1 MHKVAFNIFN
11 TRRGA
16 LYSGQARTGFSLRA
30 KHGNIKEVP
39 RLYDQC
45 IQASLTSVV
54 DPIMFLNN
62 LSRLQVL
69 KDNVDSIDETGN
81 LPFDILKPVIKNV
94 PREIPK

>member
-16 LYSGQARTGFSLRA
+16 LYSGQARTGFSLRD

-62 LSRLQVL
+62 LSLIQVL

-94 PREIPK
+94 P

>member
-1 MHKVAFNIFN
+1 MFN

-16 LYSGQARTGFSLRA
+16 LYSGQARTGFSLRD

-62 LSRLQVL
+62 LSLIQVL

-94 PREIPK
+94 P

>member
-16 LYSGQARTGFSLRA
+16 LYSGQARTGFSLRD

-94 PREIPK
+94 P

>member
-16 LYSGQARTGFSLRA
+16 LYSGQARTGFSLRD

-45 IQASLTSVV
+45 IQASLTSVL
-54 DPIMFLNN
+54 DPIEKKLLLLNN
-62 LSRLQVL
+62 LSLIQVL

-94 PREIPK
+94 P